1 LNKPTKYVFY
11 TISINLVI
19 AFLIFISIIDFDIA
33 NSIKV
38 ILDLKLNFFVGI
50 SGLFIIGYF
59 LGNKLNKILENKG
72 GLKIVHG
79 IISILLILLFGIL
92 IGSTVGYLEEGLP
105 SYLKYGDLQKTL
117 FDYYFKPLF
126 WIMFFGLIPTLIS
139 GVFLGYFLKKLK

>member
-1 LNKPTKYVFY
+1 MNNPTKYIFY

-19 AFLIFISIIDFDIA
+19 AFLIFISIIGFDIA
-33 NSIKV
+33 NSVKV

-50 SGLFIIGYF
+50 SSLFIIGYF
-59 LGNKLNKILENKG
+59 LGNKLNKVLKNKG
-72 GLKIVHG
+72 NLKIVHG
-79 IISILLILLFGIL
+79 IISILLILLFGTL

-126 WIMFFGLIPTLIS
+126 WIMFFGFIPTLIS